1 MKRRVLHL
9 IPSFNQGGS
18 ERQALQLVGLLLGE
32 GSYEVRLACLDKTGI
47 LFDEAAALGFQDPP
61 EFPLTSFYD
70 ANMLVQLRR
79 FVRYL
84 RENRIN
90 IVQTQDFYSN
100 IFGMFGA
107 AIAGV
112 PYRIAAKRETG
123 MRSTVQLFAERRAFD
138 WANIVVANSQKVKN
152 YLVASGV
159 RESKVRVIYNGIDHL
174 LYNCDNVDR
183 KAVLRDLGLPEGY
196 RFVTIVANLRSPVK
210 NHAMFL
216 RAAATVAAKF
226 PDAAFVLA
234 GEGELLN
241 EYKAI
246 AAMSDLDGRVH
257 FLGRCSRIPELLA
270 ISDVCSLTSR
280 SEGFSNSIIE
290 YMAAGK
296 PVVATNVG
304 GAAEAI
310 IDGKT
315 GYLIESEDV
324 DALAEHIGIL
334 LSDQELASRMGV
346 AGRRRVSE
354 RFSTETQLKST
365 LELYAQC
372 RNEN

>member
-18 ERQALQLVGLLLGE
+18 ERQALQLVRLLVDE
-32 GSYEVRLACLDKTGI
+32 GSYEVQFACLDKTGI
-47 LFDEAAALGFQDPP
+47 LFDEAVELGFQDPP

-70 ANMLVQLRR
+70 ANMVIQLRR
-79 FVRYL
+79 FVSYL
-84 RENRIN
+84 KENRID
-90 IVQTQDFYSN
+90 IVQTHDFYSN
-100 IFGMFGA
+100 IFGIFGA
-107 AIAGV
+107 AFAGV
-112 PYRIAAKRETG
+112 PFRIAAKRETG
-123 MRSTVQLFAERRAFD
+123 MRSPVQLFTERRAFGR
-138 WANIVVANSQKVKN
+138 ANTVVANSQKVKD

-174 LYNCDNVDR
+174 HYNCDNVDR

-216 RAAATVAAKF
+216 RAAATVAAEF

-257 FLGRCSRIPELLA
+257 FLGRCSRVPELLA

-290 YMAAGK
+290 YMAAGR

-310 IDGKT
+310 VEGET

-324 DALAEHIGIL
+324 ESLADRLRIL
-334 LSDQELASRMGV
+334 LSDRELASRMGS

-354 RFSTETQLKST
+354 LFSIEAQLENT
-365 LELYAQC
+365 LELYAKC